1 MTSDFAPIIV
11 VLSILVFLW
20 ALSSA
25 TKSHTRKLPYPPG
38 PAPSF
43 IWGNNNELSAPNIWK
58 KYADLANEYGMLVL
72 LFVLTHGHLDLL
84 NIGNVLYLR
93 VFNKKIVILNS
104 LEDAVELLEL
114 RSKIYSSRPIVPM
127 HELYVILIAW
137 TSWNES

>member
-1 MTSDFAPIIV
+1 MASDFTPTIA

-20 ALSSA
+20 TLSSA

-43 IWGNNNELSAPNIWK
+43 IWGNDNELSAPSVWK
-58 KYADLANEYGMLVL
+58 KYAELANEYGTRVL
-72 LFVLTHGHLDLL
+72 LFVLTNGHLDLL
-84 NIGNVLYLR
+84 NLGNILYLR

-104 LEDAVELLEL
+104 LEDAIELLER

-127 HELYVILIAW
+127 HELYVILIP
-137 TSWNES
+137 